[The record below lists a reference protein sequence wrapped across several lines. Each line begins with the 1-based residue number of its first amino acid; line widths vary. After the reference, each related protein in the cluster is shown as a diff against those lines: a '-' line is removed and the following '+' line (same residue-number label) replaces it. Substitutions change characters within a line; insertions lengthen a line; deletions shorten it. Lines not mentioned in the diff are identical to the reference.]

1 MTLPYKTRHIIT
13 LCGKVELDKLHKD
26 KIYMS
31 TSIYVIN
38 VDGYIGESTIGEIEF
53 ARGHDIPICFHEW
66 PIPALIKKSL

>member
-38 VDGYIGESTIGEIEF
+38 VDGYIGESTKSEIEF
-53 ARGHDIPICFHEW
+53 ARDHGIPVHFLESHI
-66 PIPALIKKSL
+66 I